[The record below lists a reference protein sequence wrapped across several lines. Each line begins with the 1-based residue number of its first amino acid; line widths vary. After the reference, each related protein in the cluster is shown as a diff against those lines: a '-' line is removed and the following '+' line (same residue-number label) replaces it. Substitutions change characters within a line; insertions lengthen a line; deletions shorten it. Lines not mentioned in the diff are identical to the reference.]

1 MLILQE
7 VEFSSNRC
15 VGRPGDSYC
24 RLLLAVAILAIR
36 IILTLKEE
44 GKDDEDFKGF
54 CVFGGK
60 MALFG
65 HNGLSVT
72 DIDVK
77 MTSAHLMSSSSYP
90 FRLQSRVS
98 TPALSRALNVND
110 KTVNTL

>member
-24 RLLLAVAILAIR
+24 RLLLAVAILAIC

-77 MTSAHLMSSSSYP
+77 MTSAHRSIRYVNNTIVTP
-90 FRLQSRVS
+90 VS
-98 TPALSRALNVND
+98 TRLVAPVINWFYKRL
-110 KTVNTL
+110 